1 MSPGFASH
9 SRPHP
14 QRDRIFESKPA
25 NDADRH
31 LPPRPSAISQS
42 RLYCLSG
49 PMRPTQAGHHR
60 PDRLTAVHEA
70 SRVRSLPHR
79 HKYFSRLLAG
89 FRLPVNR
96 RNPAHSVPPRF
107 ATASPRLRIG
117 NLNTF
122 FHRPQLYRRPGKRS
136 IARCSMKTPLS
147 RWPFAPFTGPHRLWP
162 TPFDRFARARAAPD
176 CQRRC
181 ATALYLE
188 DQAAW
193 NSASNRAGACDGA
206 RAGKP
211 RCVSIL
217 TITAGS
223 SMAAMI
229 FNSPPHCGQCS
240 WSIPNTRLSRRAQPG
255 IGRHHEL
262 FLRPLPMNALMT
274 ASPSRAPAAEFL
286 THSAVRYDATSAHAS
301 ANLQH

>member
-14 QRDRIFESKPA
+14 QRHRIFESKPA

-136 IARCSMKTPLS
+136 IARCSVKIPSPDGHSHPSPARIASGRRRLTAS
-147 RWPFAPFTGPHRLWP
+147 HERGPHRI
-162 TPFDRFARARAAPD
+162 
-176 CQRRC
+176 
-181 ATALYLE
+181 
-188 DQAAW
+188 
-193 NSASNRAGACDGA
+193 
-206 RAGKP
+206 
-211 RCVSIL
+211 V
-217 TITAGS
+217 
-223 SMAAMI
+223 
-229 FNSPPHCGQCS
+229 
-240 WSIPNTRLSRRAQPG
+240 
-255 IGRHHEL
+255 
-262 FLRPLPMNALMT
+262 
-274 ASPSRAPAAEFL
+274 
-286 THSAVRYDATSAHAS
+286 SAVAEPLLS
-301 ANLQH
+301 

>member
-14 QRDRIFESKPA
+14 QRHRIFESKPA

-136 IARCSMKTPLS
+136 IARCSVKIPLS
-147 RWPFAPFTGPHRLWP
+147 RLPFAPFTGPHRLRP

-176 CQRRC
+176 CQRCCR
-181 ATALYLE
+181 AALVLRIRPARDE
-188 DQAAW
+188 AGIAVGQAQ
-193 NSASNRAGACDGA
+193 R
-206 RAGKP
+206 
-211 RCVSIL
+211 
-217 TITAGS
+217 
-223 SMAAMI
+223 
-229 FNSPPHCGQCS
+229 
-240 WSIPNTRLSRRAQPG
+240 
-255 IGRHHEL
+255 
-262 FLRPLPMNALMT
+262 
-274 ASPSRAPAAEFL
+274 
-286 THSAVRYDATSAHAS
+286 
-301 ANLQH
+301 ANLLGR